1 MSALTPALTPAP
13 YHPRRPSPPDGLAA
27 RTGGLPLGEGKQ
39 KLLEVCNLH
48 LEFRTSRGVH
58 QALMG
63 VSFEVQKGEIFG
75 LVGETGCGKTVTGLS
90 ILRLL
95 PRSARIPR
103 GQVIFEGNDLLALSK
118 KEMEEVR
125 GGKIAM
131 IFQDPSSSLNPVFTI
146 GSQIERVVRQHLPMN
161 AVEARKHALEMLE
174 AVGLPDVERI
184 LASYPHQLS
193 GGMQQRVM
201 IAMALSCR
209 PQLLIADE
217 PTTALDVTI
226 QAQILR
232 LLRDLQQK
240 MDFSVI
246 LITHNLGI
254 VAQTCDRLAV
264 LYAGSVAESGTTR
277 DIFNNPQHPYTRG
290 LMNAIPKP
298 GSRGK
303 KMSAILGTV
312 PSDPGQMVGCAF
324 APRCEFAYKRC
335 TVESPQLFD
344 VEEDHKSAC
353 FLVVDR

>member
-1 MSALTPALTPAP
+1 MSALTPTLTSIP
-13 YHPRRPSPPDGLAA
+13 
-27 RTGGLPLGEGKQ
+27 LPGGEGIQ
-39 KLLEVCNLH
+39 KLLEVRDLR

-63 VSFEVQKGEIFG
+63 ASFDVQKGEFFG

-95 PRSARIPR
+95 PRSARIPQGR
-103 GQVIFEGNDLLALSK
+103 VIFEGSDLLQFSK
-118 KEMEEVR
+118 AEMEDVR

-146 GSQIERVVRQHLPMN
+146 GSQIERVVRQHLPMSS
-161 AVEARKHALEMLE
+161 AEARQHAAEMLD
-174 AVGLPDVERI
+174 AVGLPDVHRI

-209 PQLLIADE
+209 PRLLIADE

-232 LLRDLQQK
+232 LLRDLQKK

-246 LITHNLGI
+246 LITHNLGV

-264 LYAGSVAESGTTR
+264 LYAGRVVESGTTR
-277 DIFNNPQHPYTRG
+277 DIFNKPQHPYTRG
-290 LMNAIPKP
+290 LLNAIPKP
-298 GSRGK
+298 GSRGR
-303 KMSAILGTV
+303 KMAAILGTV
-312 PSDPGQMVGCAF
+312 PSDPGALVGCAF
-324 APRCEFAYKRC
+324 APRCEFAFERC
-335 TVESPQLFD
+335 AMETPLLYAL
-344 VEEDHKSAC
+344 EENHKSAC
-353 FLVVDR
+353 FLVADQ